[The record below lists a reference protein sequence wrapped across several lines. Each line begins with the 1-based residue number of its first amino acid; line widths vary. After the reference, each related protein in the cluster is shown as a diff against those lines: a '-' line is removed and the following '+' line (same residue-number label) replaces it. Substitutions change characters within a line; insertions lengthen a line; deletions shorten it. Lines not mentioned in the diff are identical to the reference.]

1 MAEKKKNSNSNNI
14 NLKFLINAQY
24 LKDLSFENPQNINEN
39 NLSNNN
45 NSNVDVKMNVVY
57 KPYNDNNFFS
67 LVLRYNVDCSS
78 NDSKKKLF
86 NLELDYFGFFEILDK
101 ENHDQEVLT
110 KIGLK
115 LMLPSVKDIVE
126 IISKKGG
133 SLPISL
139 NDVDF
144 SLTKN

>member
-1 MAEKKKNSNSNNI
+1 MNIVNKNEYSKI
-14 NLKFLINAQY
+14 KMIREY
-24 LKDLSFENPQNINEN
+24 IKDLSFENPQNINEN
-39 NLSNNN
+39 NFSNNN

-67 LVLRYNVDCSS
+67 LVLRYNIDCSS
-78 NDSKKKLF
+78 NDNKKKLF

-126 IISKKGG
+126 NISKKGG

-139 NDVDF
+139 SDVDF